1 MIINDEIFKIM
12 LRRKNILLLD
22 YLNVN
27 SNKLPL
33 APEVLKFSDPKIR
46 GIFLA
51 ATVGNDIE
59 QLGYIFSESLFE
71 EMVNDIE
78 LIKKIASDFVIDS
91 LKEIKGADVT
101 YNPMYPNFPS
111 QVINMDDFQLY
122 LNAFVHYISG
132 GNLYFKTDVES
143 REKLNEKRKLTTLY
157 KGTVDDVKNLL
168 DNLLNSSSEWSIM
181 DRTDIFKIIRVQ
193 GSDFNIS
200 LVKES
205 KISNKENLAYL
216 ATMFNSLYGVNS
228 FELFYDKISVPTDVL
243 RIINVIHGNGDAS
256 LSEKIKFNNIPRGY
270 RRVYLSM
277 LNNCSFEL
285 AKKDMK
291 NNYKLWVKVGEKLH
305 PGEDAYK
312 SMYPVAYK
320 LFSTMRDSKKLKTI
334 QTIYSEIESAIANLK
349 DNGSIDGMR
358 KIKSVGIIARNL
370 DRLVRS
376 TSDVQQV
383 LDFWRECA
391 EKVSPEVLWSVY
403 AHFQRELYNR
413 EEKYRIFISKGEKSK
428 TVIKEDVRKPIS
440 ATTCRQIL
448 EITFNAIQEIYK
460 NKPTMNKV
468 YIDPAVQKCK
478 CPNNNRS
485 GNFSNMAMAK
495 GSKIPLPDNSNF
507 IRGFIWWTNLKN
519 GYRTDIDLSCSFFD
533 EKFRKIDHLYYCN
546 LKNKYAVHSGD
557 ITNGGDFNGRG
568 VSEFLDIN
576 IDEARKNGCRYAVF
590 TVNSFTNEFFS
601 KIEHIKFGFMSR
613 EDADKGEI
621 FDPSTVEQC
630 VKLCSNSTSCVACAF
645 DLVEKEIIW
654 IDDVAQSFINKSSI
668 NNVNKMSDGIAF
680 SLYKAMNM
688 EKPDIF
694 DVICAN
700 VFARNG
706 EIVKSPDEADIAF
719 VLHKPTVESS
729 TEFITPFDLDYFSGN
744 LMPKEVSKSSSKNE
758 EEKKTKEYI
767 PTEFELFL
775 VNILALF
782 S

>member
-12 LRRKNILLLD
+12 LRRKNMLLLD
-22 YLNVN
+22 CLNVDS
-27 SNKLPL
+27 SNLPL
-33 APEVLKFSDPKIR
+33 APEVLNFSDPKIR

-51 ATVGNDIE
+51 ATVGSDIE

-71 EMVNDIE
+71 EMVNDME
-78 LIKKIASDFVIDS
+78 LTKKVASDFVINS

-111 QVINMDDFQLY
+111 QVIKMDDLQLY
-122 LNAFVHYISG
+122 LNAFIHYISG
-132 GNLYFKTDVES
+132 GNLYLKTEIEP
-143 REKLNEKRKLTTLY
+143 REKLNEKRKLSPLY
-157 KGTVDDVKNLL
+157 KGTENDVKALL
-168 DNLLNSSSEWSIM
+168 NNLLNSSSEWSIM
-181 DRTDIFKIIRVQ
+181 DRTDIFEIIKVQ
-193 GSDFNIS
+193 TPDFNIS
-200 LVKES
+200 LIKENET
-205 KISNKENLAYL
+205 SNKENLAYL

-228 FELFYDKISVPTDVL
+228 FELFYDKITVPTDVL

-256 LSEKIKFNNIPRGY
+256 LSEKVRLNNIPRSY

-291 NNYKLWVKVGEKLH
+291 NNYKLWVRIGEKLH
-305 PGEDAYK
+305 PGEATHK
-312 SMYPVAYK
+312 SLYPMAYK
-320 LFSTMRDSKKLKTI
+320 LFSTMRDNEKLKTI

-349 DNGSIDGMR
+349 NNGSIDGIK

-391 EKVSPEVLWSVY
+391 GKVSPEVLWSVY
-403 AHFQRELYNR
+403 AHFQREMNNR
-413 EEKYRIFISKGEKSK
+413 EEKYRIFISKGENSK
-428 TVIKEDVRKPIS
+428 TVIKEDTRKPIPL
-440 ATTCRQIL
+440 TICRQIL

-460 NKPTMNKV
+460 DKPAMNKV

-485 GNFSNMAMAK
+485 GNFSNMSMAK

-507 IRGFIWWTNLKN
+507 IRGFIWWTNSKN

-533 EKFRKIDHLYYCN
+533 EKFKKVSHLYYLN
-546 LKNKYAVHSGD
+546 LKNKYAIHSGD
-557 ITNGGDFNGRG
+557 ITNGGDFSGKG
-568 VSEFLDIN
+568 VAEFLDIN
-576 IDEARKNGCRYAVF
+576 IEEAIKGGCRYAVF
-590 TVNSFTNEFFS
+590 AVNSFTEENFS
-601 KIEHIKFGFMSR
+601 NIEHIKFGFMSR

-621 FDPSTVEQC
+621 FEPSTVEQC

-645 DLVEKEIIW
+645 DLVKREIVW
-654 IDDVAQSFINKSSI
+654 IDDVAQNFINKSSI

-700 VFARNG
+700 VLARNG
-706 EIVKSPDEADIAF
+706 EIVGNPNEADIAF
-719 VLHKPTVESS
+719 VLHKPTGESS

-744 LMPKEVSKSSSKNE
+744 LMPKEISKSLLKNK

-775 VNILALF
+775 VNLLDFF